1 MFNLFSTQTNQA
13 TIGETN
19 VTVKVQFSKYSAS
32 WFNSDFQLAT
42 QINSK
47 KGKGFKLPEESNLKF
62 RQVQRY
68 EIFYRKFYHKRIQ
81 QQIKTPFNPDYD
93 EFKRFCAT
101 VLSQRIF
108 YILKTALPQLI
119 TGRKELII
127 NLYAVNKYLENDLAA
142 YVYSN
147 STDKAIEMEFSG
159 SALTGRIYFLWVY
172 AHKVDASFL
181 ERTLTHELEH
191 HLEHRKGMY
200 LKEEETLKNIAEFM
214 QLNPEAWKGSFPA
227 LFEVWCNL
235 YAEGLAT
242 FVENRKAN
250 QVEIDFKQVQK
261 LKLGLIKLSL
271 LNKKSD
277 AEKLVEKEFR
287 STAESGEYYL
297 GRLMCYFIGLSFLK
311 QKKTEVLVLSQGKL
325 KLPFTELGLF
335 LEKHSSVKLEQ
346 LNEETFK
353 EAYAKLSQIKH
364 HREFIALYTKACQ
377 ELGLK
382 DSLRIVDT
390 KFYHKLLNNAA
401 GSYKHCREVVMG

>member
-13 TIGETN
+13 TIGETL
-19 VTVKVQFSKYSAS
+19 VTVKVGFSKYSPQ
-32 WFNSDFQLAT
+32 WFNSDFDLAT

-47 KGKGFKLPEESNLKF
+47 KEKRFKLPEESNLKF
-62 RQVQRY
+62 KQVQRY

-81 QQIKTPFNPDYD
+81 QQIKTPINPNYS

-101 VLSQRIF
+101 VLSQRLF
-108 YILKTALPQLI
+108 HILKTALPQLI
-119 TGRKELII
+119 MGRKELTI
-127 NLYAVNKYLENDLAA
+127 NLNATNKHLDNNLAA
-142 YVYSN
+142 HVYSN
-147 STDKAIEMEFSG
+147 STDNVIEMEFSG
-159 SALTGRIYFLWVY
+159 SAMTGRIYFLWLY

-200 LKEEETLKNIAEFM
+200 LKEEETLKNIADFM
-214 QLNPEAWKGSFPA
+214 QLNPGAWKGNLPV

-235 YAEGLAT
+235 YAEGIAT

-250 QVEIDFKQVQK
+250 QVEIDFKQIQK
-261 LKLGLIKLSL
+261 LKQLLSKISL
-271 LNKKSD
+271 LVKKSE
-277 AEKLVEKEFR
+277 AERLVEKEFR
-287 STAESGEYYL
+287 ATAESGEYYL
-297 GRLMCYFIGLSFLK
+297 GRLMCYFIGLSILK

-325 KLPFTELGLF
+325 NLPFAELGLF
-335 LEKHSSVKLEQ
+335 LEKHSSVKLES
-346 LNEETFK
+346 LDEATFK

-364 HREFIALYTKACQ
+364 HREFITLYTKACQ

-390 KFYHKLLNNAA
+390 KFYHKLLNNGA
-401 GSYKHCREVVMG
+401 GNYKHCREIVMS